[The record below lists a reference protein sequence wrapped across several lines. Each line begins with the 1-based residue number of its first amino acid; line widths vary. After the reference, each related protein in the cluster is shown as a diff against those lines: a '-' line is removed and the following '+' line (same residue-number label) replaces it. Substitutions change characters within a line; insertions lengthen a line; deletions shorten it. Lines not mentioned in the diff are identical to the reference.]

1 MVETPKSAAR
11 RTTRNSNNKRKRV
24 SIVDD
29 DDDDYDDGAGPS
41 RPTRS
46 CRLRRKV
53 NYADEDTDLDIPSPQ
68 KSESSFEPSSPKLV
82 ELTNARNSDDMFTV
96 DDSDD
101 DDDDD
106 DDDFVSED

>member
-24 SIVDD
+24 SIVED

-46 CRLRRKV
+46 CRLRRKI

-68 KSESSFEPSSPKLV
+68 KSESSFEPSSPKGALV
-82 ELTNARNSDDMFTV
+82 NARNSDDMFTV
-96 DDSDD
+96 DGSDD
-101 DDDDD
+101 SDD